1 MAWNSHRW
9 YLTAPTL
16 VVADVLG
23 AIAFVLLIV
32 VGVNLATTSTVP
44 TLASHGGGITVPVQ
58 VPKPP
63 QVTRIAPPN
72 STDTATPINTSTIKQ
87 TVTVGP
93 DMPYFLRPG
102 G

>member
-1 MAWNSHRW
+1 MAWNSNRW

-16 VVADVLG
+16 VVADALG

-32 VGVNLATTSTVP
+32 VGVNLVATSTVP
-44 TLASHGGGITVPVQ
+44 SLASRGGGMTVPVQ
-58 VPKPP
+58 VPEPP
-63 QVTRIAPPN
+63 QVTRIAPPR

-93 DMPYFLRPG
+93 DMPFFLRPG

>member
-1 MAWNSHRW
+1 MIWNPNRW

-16 VVADVLG
+16 VLADVLG

-44 TLASHGGGITVPVQ
+44 NLASRGGGITVPVA

-63 QVTRIAPPN
+63 QVTRVAPPR
-72 STDTATPINTSTIKQ
+72 STDTATPINTSTIRQ

-93 DMPYFLRPG
+93 DMPFFLRPG